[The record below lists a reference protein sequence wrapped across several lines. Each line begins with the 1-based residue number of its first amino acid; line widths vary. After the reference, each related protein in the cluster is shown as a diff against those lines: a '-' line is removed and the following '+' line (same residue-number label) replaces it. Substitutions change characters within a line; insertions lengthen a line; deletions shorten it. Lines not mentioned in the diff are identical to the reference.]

1 MQGNSQTIKKKSWID
16 NMLDKIERAG
26 NKLPDPITLFIILAG
41 VVLVLSWV
49 LSMLGIS
56 AVQPGTEDVIQ
67 VKNLLSQEGLILIL
81 TQMVS
86 TFTGFAPLG

>member
-1 MQGNSQTIKKKSWID
+1 
-16 NMLDKIERAG
+16 MLDKIERAG

-67 VKNLLSQEGLILIL
+67 VKIC
-81 TQMVS
+81 
-86 TFTGFAPLG
+86 